1 MYNLYLFNPQY
12 GVDIENNTGTVTTY
26 WLPYATGCLWAY
38 VKQFKDISDNF
49 KLKEIIFKRED
60 PQVVVDRLDN
70 PKVCGFFKL
79 CME

>member
-49 KLKEIIFKRED
+49 KLKEI
-60 PQVVVDRLDN
+60 
-70 PKVCGFFKL
+70 
-79 CME
+79 